1 MARTEASLKAD
12 RFFGVDSPW
21 SWVTLAFLSWV
32 LCLGMVSTHST
43 GVLFYGIVESFGV
56 NRKEASWPLV
66 LSGSF
71 LNLGGPVIGLLC
83 RRFSCR
89 SVLFVSTFV
98 LAATT
103 SACWFA
109 GDILFL
115 TVVYGVI
122 HGMAVSGTFVAVN
135 ILAPQHFEKHQ
146 TTACS
151 IVFTA
156 SGLSTLFSPALAE
169 FFRATY
175 GVPGT
180 FLLLGAVTLNACP
193 AVMVLRSPIWMQR
206 LPKSSGAEKPVS
218 PQITADKPNEQH
230 FQKPDLVSDSTAKE
244 ARVDLKSMHQVSTAK
259 STAVQLTKD
268 NQQYLR
274 TEGTPAT
281 ETKIKETSEPSLMEI
296 ARKFATV
303 AFVVDS
309 LTFSVIILGLTTFKL
324 TAVDIA
330 VDKGVTPSK
339 AVFLLHAF
347 GASDIVFRFVSGR
360 FIDSGLLT
368 LETVMLSGYLLQA
381 FAMELFAWWGTFPMM
396 LVCSA
401 LIGVSNGARIF
412 LRAPTLLRDFGMQS
426 LPITMGA
433 MAFCVGVVGL
443 TRPFLVGYYR
453 DHHGSYEGLLHFLAV
468 VNCVLAVIWAVKLIV
483 TKRKQSSFK
492 VN

>member
-1 MARTEASLKAD
+1 MARSAASLKAD
-12 RFFGVDSPW
+12 PLFGVDSTW

-43 GVLFYGIVESFGV
+43 GVLFYGIVDSLGV
-56 NRKEASWPLV
+56 NRQQASWPLV

-98 LAATT
+98 LAAST
-103 SACWFA
+103 SACWYSSN
-109 GDILFL
+109 ILYL
-115 TVVYGVI
+115 IVVYGVI

-156 SGLSTLFSPALAE
+156 SGLSTLCSPALAE
-169 FFRATY
+169 FFRVTY
-175 GVPGT
+175 GIPGT

-193 AVMVLRSPIWMQR
+193 AVIVLRSPVWMQR
-206 LPKSSGAEKPVS
+206 STTSSTAKKPAS
-218 PQITADKPNEQH
+218 PQISQDITKEDH
-230 FQKPDLVSDSTAKE
+230 LQKPDVTSGITSKE
-244 ARVDLKSMHQVSTAK
+244 DKIDLERTRQVATAK
-259 STAVQLTKD
+259 STDVQLCTNKL
-268 NQQYLR
+268 QLSK
-274 TEGTPAT
+274 TFSTSSKEA
-281 ETKIKETSEPSLMEI
+281 KMKETSEPSLTVI
-296 ARKFATV
+296 ARQFATV

-330 VDKGVTPSK
+330 VDKGVTPSR

-347 GASDIVFRFVSGR
+347 GASDIVFRFVSGMV
-360 FIDSGLLT
+360 IDAGLLT
-368 LETVMLSGYLLQA
+368 METVMFSGYILQA
-381 FAMELFAWWGTFPMM
+381 FALELFAWWGTFPMM
-396 LVCSA
+396 LFCSA

-453 DHHGSYEGLLHFLAV
+453 DRHGSYEGLLHFLAI
-468 VNCVLAVIWAVKLIV
+468 VNCVLAVIWAVKLVIM
-483 TKRKQSSFK
+483 KKKQSSFT